1 MRLQEFFK
9 TYEPIDHNVLADEG
23 NLLRY
28 IMFPKTDQS
37 SDIKKS
43 MFPEDRI
50 WTVILD
56 NRLYIVPGSA
66 SQYSAY
72 HVFGTIICKEPWA
85 NSDICVEI
93 VNLVK

>member
-1 MRLQEFFK
+1 MRLNEFFK
-9 TYEPIDHNVLADEG
+9 QYEPIDQNISVEEY

-28 IMFPKTDQS
+28 LMIPKTDS
-37 SDIKKS
+37 SVDVKRS

-85 NSDICVEI
+85 NSGICVEI

>member
-56 NRLYIVPGSA
+56 TRMYIVPGNASTYTNSA
-66 SQYSAY
+66 I
-72 HVFGTIICKEPWA
+72 FGSIICKEPWSNA
-85 NSDICVEI
+85 DICVE
-93 VNLVK
+93 VANLIK